1 MLTCVPA
8 VCLARYKTRP
18 GLTYHYNHS
27 HKERDLEGGA
37 GAAGAGGY
45 LVPDPDPDTAGDT
58 SAVASPAA
66 SLGSDS
72 TEIARGDAH
81 AEDAGARKL
90 GLGRGGA
97 GGGHG
102 RAGAG
107 GRKMTGA
114 SPEPGK
120 PQSSG
125 YCDFCLGDSSFN
137 KKSQQPEELIGCS
150 ECGRSGDLGWD
161 IEQWATPCLY

>member
-1 MLTCVPA
+1 MTCVPA

-27 HKERDLEGGA
+27 HKERDMEAGA
-37 GAAGAGGY
+37 GAGAGGY

-72 TEIARGDAH
+72 TEAARGDAH

-150 ECGRSGDLGWD
+150 ECGRSGELGWD